1 MNVECE
7 KSNFSFVK
15 SFQFLAENKK
25 KEKKKDREN
34 LFSKI
39 HIITDWNWNS
49 FRFQKKKKNKI
60 QDCLPHKNIHTL
72 LWSICTVGSPKML
85 ATTTTFLPWL
95 LTCWWLNWI
104 ELNTVWTNDQ
114 QQTNALHAS
123 FIQFLHLVSIIFGLF
138 FSAVFVFFCILF
150 HFKYLWN
157 KLFQLY

>member
-25 KEKKKDREN
+25 KEKKKDRGP
-34 LFSKI
+34 LLK
-39 HIITDWNWNS
+39 NS
-49 FRFQKKKKNKI
+49 YHHWLKLKFISISKKNKI

-95 LTCWWLNWI
+95 LTWWLNWI
-104 ELNTVWTNDQ
+104 ELNTVWTNNQ

-138 FSAVFVFFCILF
+138 FRLFLFFFVFCFILTICETNCSN
-150 HFKYLWN
+150 YTN
-157 KLFQLY
+157 Q